1 MADDSLEKMRSM
13 IAEMQAIN
21 EQLDELD
28 SNNKE
33 EYDPN
38 DPYAWLKDIQPEF
51 YRELTKEFKKDLKKK
66 AREEKKRKKELGRF
80 KVVNSNS
87 EE

>member
-1 MADDSLEKMRSM
+1 MADDSLEKMRLM

-21 EQLDELD
+21 EQLDEI
-28 SNNKE
+28 NPVEE
-33 EYDPN
+33 EYDSN

-80 KVVNSNS
+80 KVVNSNL

>member
-1 MADDSLEKMRSM
+1 MTDDSLEKMRSM

-21 EQLDELD
+21 EQLDKISPTED
-28 SNNKE
+28 D
-33 EYDPN
+33 YDPN

-51 YRELTKEFKKDLKKK
+51 YRKLTKELKKDLKKK
-66 AREEKKRKKELGRF
+66 SREEIKNKKELSRF
-80 KVVNSNS
+80 KVVNCNS